1 MWSHHGFR
9 RGGEFR
15 QDAQWRVCRGYRR
28 GRGWVE
34 YDPGRTDCRGAAD
47 YCRGCCRDKLDCA
60 TDFGATDTVLAG
72 KDLTDK
78 IHTLTQ
84 GGADY
89 VFVTTG
95 AIAVFDTAPD
105 LLARGGEMV
114 MVGMP
119 PVGAKANYEPINIV
133 FSSQVLRGSRMGET
147 VLKRDIPMLLS
158 LYDQGRL
165 KLDELITNRYGF
177 AQINEAIADTRIG
190 KCQRN
195 VVIFD

>member
-1 MWSHHGFR
+1 
-9 RGGEFR
+9 
-15 QDAQWRVCRGYRR
+15 
-28 GRGWVE
+28 
-34 YDPGRTDCRGAAD
+34 
-47 YCRGCCRDKLDCA
+47 
-60 TDFGATDTVLAG
+60 
-72 KDLTDK
+72 
-78 IHTLTQ
+78 
-84 GGADY
+84 
-89 VFVTTG
+89 
-95 AIAVFDTAPD
+95 
-105 LLARGGEMV
+105 

-119 PVGAKANYEPINIV
+119 PIGAKANYEPINIV